1 MSNEE
6 PLSAIELKFTGCAE
20 DRFTKALKKQMELHE
35 GVTFMDLLKF
45 LYQSSLGPFHLFEMM
60 NETELKS
67 WTRKNIKEAR
77 SSDGLLAE
85 GLYGK
90 KWVRINFGP
99 YKKRFGNDYKRI
111 YEAFVKAK
119 CMKQGQ
125 LKEYTDLLRSLV
137 DSIRK
142 GKIKPATEEPRFLSL
157 VEDFLEEYEEKD
169 YPPIHHSKT
178 YMLRNSSE
186 YLVVPYSSLD
196 KIA

>member
-1 MSNEE
+1 MRDEE
-6 PLSAIELKFTGCAE
+6 PLSAIELKFAGCAE

-60 NETELKS
+60 NENELKS
-67 WTRKNIKEAR
+67 WTRKNIRKAK

-85 GLYGK
+85 ELYGK

-99 YKKRFGNDYKRI
+99 YKKRFGNDYTRI

-119 CMKQGQ
+119 RMKQGQ
-125 LKEYTDLLRSLV
+125 LKEYTDLLRKLV
-137 DSIRK
+137 DAVRK
-142 GKIKPATEEPRFLSL
+142 EKIKPVTEEPRFLSL
-157 VEDFLEEYEEKD
+157 VENFLEEYEEKD

-186 YLVVPYSSLD
+186 YLVLPCSSLD

>member
-1 MSNEE
+1 MGNEE

-20 DRFTKALKKQMELHE
+20 DRFTKALKKQTELHE

-45 LYQSSLGPFHLFEMM
+45 LYQSTLGPFHLFEMM

-67 WTRKNIKEAR
+67 WTRKNIKKAK

-85 GLYGK
+85 RLYGK

-99 YKKRFGNDYKRI
+99 YKKKFGNDYKRI

-125 LKEYTDLLRSLV
+125 LKEYTDLLRRLV
-137 DSIRK
+137 DAIRK
-142 GKIKPATEEPRFLSL
+142 GKIKPVTEEPRFLSL
-157 VEDFLEEYEEKD
+157 VENFLEEYEERD

-186 YLVVPYSSLD
+186 YLVVPYSSLERGR
-196 KIA
+196 

>member
-6 PLSAIELKFTGCAE
+6 LLCAIELKFTGDAE
-20 DRFTKALKKQMELHE
+20 ERFTKALRKQMELHG

-45 LYQSSLGPFHLFEMM
+45 LYQSTLGPFHLFEMM

-67 WTRKNIKEAR
+67 WIRKNIKKAKVC
-77 SSDGLLAE
+77 DGLLAE

-90 KWVRINFGP
+90 KWMRINFGP

-111 YEAFVKAK
+111 YKALVKVK

-125 LKEYTDLLRSLV
+125 LKEYTDLLWRLV
-137 DSIRK
+137 DALRK
-142 GKIKPATEEPRFLSL
+142 GKIKPVTEEPRFLSL
-157 VEDFLEEYEEKD
+157 VENFLEEYEEKD
-169 YPPIHHSKT
+169 YPPIHHSKI

-186 YLVVPYSSLD
+186 YLVVPYSILD